1 MHPLEY
7 LQQLRF
13 AKILPEDVSITLDLE
28 TEATNTLL
36 PPACQMFYQWVPQL
50 KDIQRMCSFPMM
62 CLLGLLL
69 QSVPRKIPL
78 ENDAIME
85 PCFLNIGVW
94 HGFSLFSSFLMAPDL
109 PCLGVDNFSEF
120 ADEHKNPR
128 EIFYQR
134 YTKFRQ
140 NPQQQ
145 FFEMDYR
152 AYFKQHN
159 QAIGV
164 YFYDGPHTYAD
175 QILALELADPYL
187 LPFAYVLVDDTN
199 DPPAREATLK
209 FIQDHPNYKVLADI
223 RTANNGHP
231 TFWNGL
237 MLLQKQAATQAT

>member
-28 TEATNTLL
+28 TEASNTLL
-36 PPACQMFYQWVPQL
+36 PPACQHFYQWVPQL
-50 KDIQRMCSFPMM
+50 KAINRMCSFPMM

-69 QSVPRKIPL
+69 QAVPRQIHYAKNKTL
-78 ENDAIME
+78 E

-94 HGFSLFSSFLMAPDL
+94 HGFSLLSSFLMAPDL
-109 PCLGVDNFSEF
+109 PCIGVDNFSEF
-120 ADEHKNPR
+120 YDEYKDPR
-128 EIFYQR
+128 QIFLQHYE
-134 YTKFRQ
+134 KFRQ
-140 NPQQQ
+140 HPQHK

-152 AYFKQHN
+152 TYFKQHN

-175 QILALELADPYL
+175 QLLGLELADPFL
-187 LPFAYVLVDDTN
+187 IPFAYVLVDDTN
-199 DPPAREATLK
+199 DPPAREATLAFVK
-209 FIQDHPNYKVLADI
+209 KNPAYQILADI
-223 RTANNGHP
+223 RTANNSHP

-237 MLLQKQAATQAT
+237 MLLQKSPIAST